1 MDFLGRVAEES
12 ITIST
17 NDERHMERDPE
28 EPLAG
33 NTELTVRVTALDLQK
48 YLIRVRNYLV

>member
-1 MDFLGRVAEES
+1 MDFLGRVAEEP

-17 NDERHMERDPE
+17 NDERHMERDTE
-28 EPLAG
+28 EPQAG

>member
-1 MDFLGRVAEES
+1 MDFLGRVSEEE

-17 NDERHMERDPE
+17 NDERYIETV
-28 EPLAG
+28 EPLPS
-33 NTELTVRVTALDLQK
+33 NTEVTVRVTALDVQK